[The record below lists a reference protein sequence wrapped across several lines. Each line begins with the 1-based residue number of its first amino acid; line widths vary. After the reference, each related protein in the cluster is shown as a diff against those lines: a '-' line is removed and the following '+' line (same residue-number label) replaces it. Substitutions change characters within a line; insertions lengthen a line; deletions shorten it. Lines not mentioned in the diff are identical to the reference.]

1 MTRTLR
7 TPLLGL
13 TLALAMMFA
22 MALPASAVAHEDL
35 LDVPDLPL
43 DQLPDLQEGLV
54 NVNVS
59 DVIVQLPISVAA
71 NVCEV
76 AVNVLAEQIRD
87 GDAAVCDAQAESG
100 ATVPWNDSNQRGQQR
115 GLVNVNVS
123 DIVVQAPISVAA
135 NVCEVAVNVLARQD
149 RSGDAAVCTAQG
161 YSDAVVGNG

>member
-1 MTRTLR
+1 MTETLR
-7 TPLLGL
+7 KPFLGL

-22 MALPASAVAHEDL
+22 MALPASAVAHDN
-35 LDVPDLPL
+35 LPL
-43 DQLPDLQEGLV
+43 DELPDLQEGLV

-59 DVIVQLPISVAA
+59 DVIVQLPIAVAA

-87 GDAAVCDAQAESG
+87 GDAAECTSMAESG
-100 ATVPWNDSNQRGQQR
+100 ATVPWNDGNQNQRGQQR

-135 NVCEVAVNVLARQD
+135 NICEVAVNVLARQD
-149 RSGDAAVCTAQG
+149 RSGDAAVCDAQG
-161 YSDAVVGNG
+161 YSDANVGNG